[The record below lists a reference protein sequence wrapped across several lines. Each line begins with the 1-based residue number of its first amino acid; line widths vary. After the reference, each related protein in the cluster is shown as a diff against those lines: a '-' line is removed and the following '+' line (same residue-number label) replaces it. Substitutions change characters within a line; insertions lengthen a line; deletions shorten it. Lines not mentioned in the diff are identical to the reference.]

1 MTQAVGPDIEA
12 AQIQCLAGK
21 DLPGEIDFKRVWS
34 LDLNQ
39 TVLRQNRLRGI
50 KVTSCVMP

>member
-50 KVTSCVMP
+50 KVT